1 MNMRILF
8 TIMITVITTIMTTII
23 HYRTIFNESGLSL
36 SRRSKRRLWNSRSCQ
51 ATLVPPATTA
61 MCATWR
67 LGAQGSRQ
75 RSEKIWIFPQN
86 PRKVGILL
94 PTSME
99 KCNSTKHPQTKWVM
113 FLHINWRLPKKWD
126 KIGWGH
132 PAQATATGC
141 GAPGVLRR
149 AGAGTQ
155 RWAMLGH
162 GGHDGHGG
170 HPQVITIDGIPTIV
184 MLGLWWFMNVYDRV
198 DDG

>member
-1 MNMRILF
+1 MNHYEPLWLATMNMRILF
-8 TIMITVITTIMTTII
+8 TIMITVIITIMTTII
-23 HYRTIFNESGLSL
+23 HYRTVFNESGLSP

-51 ATLVPPATTA
+51 ATLVPPATMA

-113 FLHINWRLPKKWD
+113 FCISIDVCPRNGKKSAGD
-126 KIGWGH
+126 IQQRQQLLDVV
-132 PAQATATGC
+132 PQESFEER
-141 GAPGVLRR
+141 VQELR
-149 AGAGTQ
+149 GGPC
-155 RWAMLGH
+155 WAM
-162 GGHDGHGG
+162 
-170 HPQVITIDGIPTIV
+170 VAMMAMVAIPKSSPL
-184 MLGLWWFMNVYDRV
+184 MGSQP
-198 DDG
+198 

>member
-8 TIMITVITTIMTTII
+8 TIMITVIITIMTTII
-23 HYRTIFNESGLSL
+23 HYRTIFNESGLSP

-99 KCNSTKHPQTKWVM
+99 KCNSSKHPQTQWVM
-113 FLHINWRLPKKWD
+113 FCISIDVCPRNGTKSAGDIQQRQQLLDVVPQESFEERVQELS
-126 KIGWGH
+126 GW
-132 PAQATATGC
+132 PC
-141 GAPGVLRR
+141 
-149 AGAGTQ
+149 
-155 RWAMLGH
+155 WAM
-162 GGHDGHGG
+162 
-170 HPQVITIDGIPTIV
+170 VAMVAIPKSSPL
-184 MLGLWWFMNVYDRV
+184 MGSQP
-198 DDG
+198 